1 MCSQIQQK
9 EDIFPE
15 GVMLLFECDEALN
28 PKWLVLQWPQFIAG
42 LFFMEINHC
51 PMLSIICKEK
61 FRR

>member
-28 PKWLVLQWPQFIAG
+28 PKWLVLQWPRLRLVGFFYFIVSKTYT
-42 LFFMEINHC
+42 FYKKMVT
-51 PMLSIICKEK
+51 K
-61 FRR
+61 